1 AHRLSRCRLNACG
14 YALGAKFT
22 PSWMDPPMFYERNDF
37 LIARD
42 QVYFLHMILMD
53 SDSQT
58 ALCLGRTYLV
68 GVHHA
73 EPLNAHNL
81 DLVRK

>member
-1 AHRLSRCRLNACG
+1 
-14 YALGAKFT
+14 
-22 PSWMDPPMFYERNDF
+22 MFYERNDF

-73 EPLNAHNL
+73 EPLNAHDL